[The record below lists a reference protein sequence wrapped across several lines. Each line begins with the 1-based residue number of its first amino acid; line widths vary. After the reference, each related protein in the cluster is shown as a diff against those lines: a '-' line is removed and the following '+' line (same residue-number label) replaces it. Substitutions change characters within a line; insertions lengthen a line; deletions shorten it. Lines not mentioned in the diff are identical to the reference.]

1 MAKKQ
6 NDYYFKN
13 FVECAELACK
23 GSQLLENIVKDFDVA
38 KLDDYRRE
46 MHDIEH
52 SADMKKHEML
62 NVLIKAFIT
71 PIDREDILAVSQNID
86 ELSDKIEDVLIRIYF
101 NQVKAI
107 RPRAVEFVSL
117 VNQCFGEVLEM
128 LREFEDFKRSKTLK
142 DHLININSLEEQ
154 ADKLYIDCMYE
165 LHDGNTEVLE
175 VIAWTDVYTYL
186 EKCADTCEHIA
197 DLVESVAM
205 KNS

>member
-6 NDYYFKN
+6 DEYYFKN

-23 GSQLLENIVKDFDVA
+23 GSQLLETIVNNFDSEKV
-38 KLDDYRRE
+38 DQYRTD
-46 MHDIEH
+46 MHNIEH
-52 SADMKKHEML
+52 SADLKKHEML
-62 NVLIKAFIT
+62 NVLLKAFIT
-71 PIDREDILAVSQNID
+71 PIDREDILSMSQNID

-101 NQVKAI
+101 NRVKAI
-107 RPRAVEFVSL
+107 RPRAIEFVSI
-117 VNQCFGEVLEM
+117 VNKCFGEVLEM
-128 LREFEDFKRSKTLK
+128 LREFSDFKRSKTLK
-142 DHLININSLEEQ
+142 EHIININTLEET

-165 LHDGNTEVLE
+165 LHDSKTDVLE

>member
-6 NDYYFKN
+6 DEYYFKN

-23 GSQLLENIVKDFDVA
+23 GSQLLETIVNNFDSEKV
-38 KLDDYRRE
+38 DQYRTD
-46 MHDIEH
+46 MHNIEH
-52 SADMKKHEML
+52 SADLKKHEML
-62 NVLIKAFIT
+62 NVLLKAFIT
-71 PIDREDILAVSQNID
+71 PIDREDILSMSQNID

-101 NQVKAI
+101 NRVKAI
-107 RPRAVEFVSL
+107 RPRAIEFVSI
-117 VNQCFGEVLEM
+117 VNKCFGEVLEM
-128 LREFEDFKRSKTLK
+128 LREFSDFKRSKTLK
-142 DHLININSLEEQ
+142 EHIININTLEET

-165 LHDGNTEVLE
+165 LHDGKTDVLE

>member
-6 NDYYFKN
+6 DEYYFQN

-23 GSQLLENIVKDFDVA
+23 GSQLLETIVTDFDPA
-38 KLDDYRRE
+38 NLDRYRTD
-46 MHDIEH
+46 MHEIEH
-52 SADMKKHEML
+52 AADLKKHEML
-62 NVLIKAFIT
+62 NVLLKAFIT
-71 PIDREDILAVSQNID
+71 PIDREDILSMSQNID

-101 NQVKAI
+101 NQVKVI
-107 RPRAVEFVSL
+107 RPRAIEFVSV
-117 VNQCFGEVLEM
+117 VNRCFGEVLEM
-128 LREFEDFKRSKTLK
+128 LREFSDFKRSKTLK
-142 DHLININSLEEQ
+142 EHIININTLEET
-154 ADKLYIDCMYE
+154 ADKLYIECMYE
-165 LHDGNTEVLE
+165 LHDGKTDVLE

>member
-6 NDYYFKN
+6 DEYYFKN

-23 GSQLLENIVKDFDVA
+23 GSRLLETIVNNFDPEKV
-38 KLDDYRRE
+38 DQYRTD
-46 MHDIEH
+46 MHNIEH
-52 SADMKKHEML
+52 SADLKKHEML
-62 NVLIKAFIT
+62 NVLLKAFIT
-71 PIDREDILAVSQNID
+71 PIDREDILSMSQNID

-101 NQVKAI
+101 NRVKAI
-107 RPRAVEFVSL
+107 RPRAIEFVSI
-117 VNQCFGEVLEM
+117 VNKCFGEVLEM
-128 LREFEDFKRSKTLK
+128 LREFSDFKRSKTLK
-142 DHLININSLEEQ
+142 EHIININTLEET

-165 LHDGNTEVLE
+165 LHDGKTDVLE